1 MASGRLALCLI
12 DADNDFQQVACRDGE
27 AAARRAG
34 LAIEVH
40 WSGDDLSAQLGQV
53 RQIVDSQPPPDA
65 ILVMAV
71 RDRGLGRLAR
81 DATAAGI
88 HWVFLNRSEDDIE
101 SLRREHPGL
110 VICQVYPDEVETGR
124 VQGEILKALLP
135 GGGTV
140 VQVQGSKRSLAARDR
155 TAGLHEALAGGGFKL
170 TDLEA
175 GWTEDEGHDAL
186 FGWLRVAVQA
196 NMRFDL
202 VACHNDLLARGA
214 RRALEDVARDLDAP
228 VLTSVPIVGCDGT
241 PSMGQAMVHDG
252 RLAATVELPRS
263 TGPAVEIVA
272 KGLAGGKQPP
282 AIVTLQARP
291 FPDLREL
298 RDRRS

>member
-1 MASGRLALCLI
+1 MASGRLALCLV

-40 WSGDDLSAQLGQV
+40 WSGDDLSAQLGQL
-53 RQIVDSQPPPDA
+53 RQILDSPSPPEA

-101 SLRREHPGL
+101 SLRRERPSL

-124 VQGEILKALLP
+124 VQGEIVKVLLP
-135 GGGTV
+135 KGGTV
-140 VQVQGSKRSLAARDR
+140 VQMQGSKRSLAARDR
-155 TAGLHEALAGGGFKL
+155 TAGLREVLAGEGFRL
-170 TDLEA
+170 VDLEA
-175 GWTEDEGHDAL
+175 GWSEDEGHDA
-186 FGWLRVAVQA
+186 FFAWLRVAVQA

-202 VACHNDLLARGA
+202 VACHNDPLALGA

-228 VLTSVPIVGCDGT
+228 TLTSIPIVGCDGT
-241 PSMGQAMVHDG
+241 PSMGQAMVKDG

-263 TGPAVEIVA
+263 TGPAVLIVA
-272 KGLAGGKQPP
+272 KGLAGGERPP
-282 AIVTLQARP
+282 AIVTLHPSP
-291 FPDLREL
+291 FPGLEEL